1 VGVVTALE
9 EAIIRA
15 ARCLNQSHMGEW
27 LRENHPGRRAGPGSS
42 PGLTLDKFELNA
54 GLPVYRTLSVLG
66 AAKATRRDLNLTDA
80 DQSYV
85 SIVED
90 IQVALRAISDRFWG
104 TIRTDVRTLIYDH
117 DDVPVPFLGQP
128 YISGLRQR
136 RGPSLQTAC
145 ARVGLSEH
153 EIAVLAGCWHAA
165 HSTDAYE
172 AARASSIR
180 VQLYDNLR
188 RRLIARRSELTG
200 RAESVMNQGVSLGD
214 AARQVTKLVEAAY
227 DDSDLELQGVA
238 IQLRAYNELVQAVLW
253 ALLGFAEGSDD
264 AFTPLPVDHSRVG
277 VEHSRRHLIVHL
289 TTFGARF
296 GISAKGGPFVI
307 RGRGPLDGIYLCQG
321 TVLRAIG
328 QEWGLTDLTGLKF
341 SELEQAG

>member
-1 VGVVTALE
+1 VTALE
-9 EAIIRA
+9 EAILRA
-15 ARCLNQSHMGEW
+15 ARGVNQSHLGEW
-27 LRENHPGRRAGPGSS
+27 LRENHPGRRAGAGSQ
-42 PGLTLDKFELNA
+42 PGLTLDLFELNA

-66 AAKATRRDLNLTDA
+66 AAKATRRDLSLTDA
-80 DQSYV
+80 DRSYV
-85 SIVED
+85 STVND
-90 IQVALRAISDRFWG
+90 IHVALRAISDRFWG
-104 TIRTDVRTLIYDH
+104 KIRTDVRTLVYDH
-117 DDVPVPFLGQP
+117 DDVPVSFLGLP
-128 YISGLRQR
+128 YIPGLRQR
-136 RGPSLQTAC
+136 PGPSLQTAC
-145 ARVGLSEH
+145 AKIGLSEH

-165 HSTDAYE
+165 HATDAYR

-188 RRLIARRSELTG
+188 RRLVVRRSELAG

-214 AARQVTKLVEAAY
+214 ATRQVTKLVEAAY
-227 DDSDLELQGVA
+227 DGPDLEVRGVA
-238 IQLRAYNELVQAVLW
+238 IQMRAYNELVQAVLW

-264 AFTPLPVDHSRVG
+264 DVFTPLPVDHPRVG
-277 VEHSRRHLIVHL
+277 VEHSRRHLVVHL

-307 RGRGPLDGIYLCQG
+307 SGRGPLDGIYLCQG